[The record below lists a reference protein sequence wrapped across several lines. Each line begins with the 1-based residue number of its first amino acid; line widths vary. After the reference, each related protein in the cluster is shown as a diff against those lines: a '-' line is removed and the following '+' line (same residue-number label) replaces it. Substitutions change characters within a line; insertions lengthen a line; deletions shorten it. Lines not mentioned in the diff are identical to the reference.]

1 MKKANFFGKLMLFFV
16 SVGLLTSCSSDDNN
30 NTTPAQN
37 TIAAIASNNPDFSIL
52 VQALDR
58 VGLVP
63 AVNGTDLLTVFAP
76 TNQAFTNFLE
86 TNGFSS
92 LDEVPDALLT
102 QVLLNHVVSGRVLSN
117 QLTTGYVSTLATGM
131 ASNNNLSMFI
141 NTDGEVTINGTV
153 GVITPDIMASNG
165 VIHVVNAVIGLPTLV
180 TFATADPNFSI
191 LVQALTRGDQ
201 PDFVSILSGNG
212 PFTVFA
218 PTNDAFVALLGEL
231 GATELA
237 DIDQATLTATLQYHV
252 VGDANVLS
260 SALNNGQSVTTLQ
273 GGAFTVNISGSNVT
287 ITDVAN
293 RVTNI
298 VAVDVQ
304 ANNGVIHVV
313 DRVLLPI
320 GG

>member
-1 MKKANFFGKLMLFFV
+1 MKKINLFCKFLFLFV
-16 SVGLLTSCSSDDNN
+16 SIGVLTSCDDDDN
-30 NTTPAQN
+30 NTTPQQN
-37 TIAAIASNNPDFSIL
+37 TIANIASNNADFSIL
-52 VQALDR
+52 VDALTR
-58 VGLVP
+58 AGLVD
-63 AVNGTDLLTVFAP
+63 AVNGTNLLTVFAP
-76 TNQAFTNFLE
+76 TNQAFNNFLAQ
-86 TNGFSS
+86 NGFDSI
-92 LDEVPDALLT
+92 DDVPLPVLT
-102 QVLLNHVVSGRVLSN
+102 QVLLNHVVSGRVMSN
-117 QLTTGYVSTLATGM
+117 QLTTGYVKTLATYG
-131 ASNNNLSMFI
+131 STNSNLSMFI
-141 NTDGEVTINGTV
+141 NTAEGVLINGTV
-153 GVITPDIMASNG
+153 AVATPDIMASNG
-165 VIHVVNAVIGLPTLV
+165 VIHAVGTVIPLPTVV

-191 LVQALTRGDQ
+191 LDQALTRDDQ
-201 PDFVSILSGNG
+201 PDFVSILNGNG

-218 PTNDAFVALLGEL
+218 PTDAAFVALLGEL